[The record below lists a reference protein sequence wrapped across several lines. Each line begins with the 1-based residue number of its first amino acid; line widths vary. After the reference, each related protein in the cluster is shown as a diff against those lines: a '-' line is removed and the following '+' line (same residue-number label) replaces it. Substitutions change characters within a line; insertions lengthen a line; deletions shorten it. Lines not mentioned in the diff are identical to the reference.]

1 MVAFISND
9 TVQGTLLQMVPI
21 VIGIL
26 TGASCFAVKGIG
38 GIGEQ
43 RVSLGIA
50 IGVLA

>member
-9 TVQGTLLQMVPI
+9 TVQGALLQMVPI

-26 TGASCFAVKGIG
+26 SGASCLAVKVG
-38 GIGEQ
+38 GICEQ

-50 IGVLA
+50 IGLLA

>member
-1 MVAFISND
+1 MVAYISND

-26 TGASCFAVKGIG
+26 TGASCLAVKEG
-38 GIGEQ
+38 GISEQ
-43 RVSLGIA
+43 RVSLEIV